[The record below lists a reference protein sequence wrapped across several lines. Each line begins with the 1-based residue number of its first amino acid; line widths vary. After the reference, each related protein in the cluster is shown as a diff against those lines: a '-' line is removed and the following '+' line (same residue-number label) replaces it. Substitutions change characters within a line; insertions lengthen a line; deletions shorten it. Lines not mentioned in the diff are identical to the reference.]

1 MTSVPD
7 LVGRKAASN
16 EGAQIFSIY
25 NNPAYILKFRCFS
38 EFHTKGSLE
47 PIVTVHR
54 PPECACALRGTH
66 SPRAVALTG
75 RPRRL
80 PRPLRHGPAGPAL
93 LSCTTAYLTNAKAGP
108 QERRMFSG
116 CIMRG

>member
-54 PPECACALRGTH
+54 PPECACALTAPGPWRSPAARGVY
-66 SPRAVALTG
+66 RALSDTG
-75 RPRRL
+75 RPSL
-80 PRPLRHGPAGPAL
+80 H
-93 LSCTTAYLTNAKAGP
+93 
-108 QERRMFSG
+108 F
-116 CIMRG
+116 